1 MRDTREIQT
10 EPVRGGK
17 KTESEAGVELR
28 RNQFQPAP
36 VAELAG
42 VVGGVKVQD
51 TSVGSVYSTELN
63 LRTLS
68 QMRTGPGIAKG
79 GM

>member
-17 KTESEAGVELR
+17 KIESEAGVELR
-28 RNQFQPAP
+28 RNQFQPVP

-42 VVGGVKVQD
+42 VLGGRSD
-51 TSVGSVYSTELN
+51 GYLDGADLSN
-63 LRTLS
+63 LVSGWARLF
-68 QMRTGPGIAKG
+68 
-79 GM
+79 